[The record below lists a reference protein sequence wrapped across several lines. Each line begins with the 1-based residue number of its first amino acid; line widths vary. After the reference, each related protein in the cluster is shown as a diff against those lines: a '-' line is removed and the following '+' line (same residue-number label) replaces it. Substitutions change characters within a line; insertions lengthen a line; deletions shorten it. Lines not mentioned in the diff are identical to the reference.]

1 MEKLITL
8 EKVAKTYYGKS
19 VLSNINLDI
28 FKNQLLAVIGPNGT
42 GKSTLLRIISGLSS
56 ISSGKRIICSKNEEL
71 KIGYVPDRFPKLNF
85 TPKEYLFY
93 MGKLQ
98 GLSEKFI
105 ENRSRELFVMFNME
119 SMKDTRIK
127 YLSKGTIQKVSVM
140 QAIMSEPD
148 ILLLDEPISGQDS
161 ESEKNFIGIIEQF
174 RKKKISI
181 VLACHEMYLVE
192 KLADRVINI
201 KNGEIESDRY
211 KNQDKD
217 CMKICFILNDSS
229 NVKLENVI
237 DKYVEKGCTSI
248 LVNKDFSDAAILNLI
263 NSGASIVSVNLYRGE
278 KID

>member
-8 EKVAKTYYGKS
+8 KNVTKDYDGKNI
-19 VLSNINLDI
+19 LNNINLDI

-56 ISSGKRIICSKNEEL
+56 VSSGKRIIWNKDEEI
-71 KIGYVPDRFPKLNF
+71 KVGYVPDRFPKLNF

-93 MGKLQ
+93 MAKLQ

-105 ENRSRELFVMFNME
+105 KERSEELFVTFNME
-119 SMKDTRIK
+119 RMKDTRIK

-140 QAIMSEPD
+140 QAVMTQPD

-161 ESEKNFIGIIEQF
+161 ESEKNFISMIEQF
-174 RKKKISI
+174 RKKKAAI

-192 KLADRVINI
+192 KLADRIISI
-201 KNGEIESDRY
+201 KNGEIESDQY
-211 KNQDKD
+211 KKQDKT
-217 CMKICFILNDSS
+217 CMKICFSSDSS
-229 NVKLENVI
+229 IDVKLENVI
-237 DKYVEKGCTSI
+237 DKYAEKGCTSI
-248 LVNKDFSDAAILNLI
+248 LVSKDFSDASILSLI
-263 NSGASIVSVNLYRGE
+263 KSGASIVSVNLYRGE

>member
-8 EKVAKTYYGKS
+8 ERVTKTYDGKNI
-19 VLSNINLDI
+19 LNNINLDI
-28 FKNQLLAVIGPNGT
+28 FKNQLLSIIGPNGT

-56 ISSGKRIICSKNEEL
+56 VSSGKRIIYRENEEL

-93 MGKLQ
+93 MGRLQ

-105 ENRSRELFVMFNME
+105 ENRSRELFQAFNME
-119 SMKDTRIK
+119 GMKDTRIK

-140 QAIMSEPD
+140 QAVIDEPD

-181 VLACHEMYLVE
+181 VLACHEMYLIE
-192 KLADRVINI
+192 RLSDRVINI
-201 KNGEIESDRY
+201 KNGEIESDEY
-211 KNQDKD
+211 KNKDKD
-217 CMKICFILNDSS
+217 YMKICFTLNASS
-229 NVKLENVI
+229 SVKLENVI
-237 DKYVEKGCTSI
+237 DKYVEKGCTSVV
-248 LVNKDFSDAAILNLI
+248 VNKDFSDATILNLI
-263 NSGASIVSVNLYRGE
+263 NSGASIVSVNLHRGE

>member
-1 MEKLITL
+1 MEKLIAL
-8 EKVAKTYYGKS
+8 EKVTKTYDGNNI
-19 VLSNINLDI
+19 LNNINLDI
-28 FKNQLLAVIGPNGT
+28 FKNQLLAVIGHNGT

-56 ISSGKRIICSKNEEL
+56 VSSGKRTIYSENEEL

-85 TPKEYLFY
+85 TPEEYLFY

-105 ENRSRELFVMFNME
+105 KNRSRELFEAFNME

-140 QAIMSEPD
+140 QAVMDEPD

-161 ESEKNFIGIIEQF
+161 ESEKNFIRMIEQF

-192 KLADRVINI
+192 KLADRVISI
-201 KNGEIESDRY
+201 KNGEIENDEY
-211 KNQDKD
+211 KNKDKD
-217 CMKICFILNDSS
+217 YMKICFILNGSS

-237 DKYVEKGCTSI
+237 DKYVEKGGTSI
-248 LVNKDFSDAAILNLI
+248 LVNKAFSDAAILNLI
-263 NSGASIVSVNLYRGE
+263 NSGASIVSVNLHRGE

>member
-8 EKVAKTYYGKS
+8 EKVTKTYDGKN
-19 VLSNINLDI
+19 VLNNINLDI
-28 FKNQLLAVIGPNGT
+28 FRDQLLAIIGHNGT

-56 ISSGKRIICSKNEEL
+56 VSSGKRIIYSETEEF

-93 MGKLQ
+93 MGRLQ

-105 ENRSRELFVMFNME
+105 ENRSGELFQMFNME

-140 QAIMSEPD
+140 QAVMDEPD

-201 KNGEIESDRY
+201 RNGEIESDEY
-211 KNQDKD
+211 KNPNKD
-217 CMKICFILNDSS
+217 CMKICFMLNVSS
-229 NVKLENVI
+229 HVKLENVI
-237 DKYVEKGCTSI
+237 DKYVEKGCTCI
-248 LVNKDFSDAAILNLI
+248 LINKDFSDAVILNLI

>member
-8 EKVAKTYYGKS
+8 EEVTKTYDDKN

-56 ISSGKRIICSKNEEL
+56 VSSGKRIIHSENEEL

-105 ENRSRELFVMFNME
+105 ENRSRELFEMFNME
-119 SMKDTRIK
+119 GMRDTRIK

-140 QAIMSEPD
+140 QAVMDEPD

-161 ESEKNFIGIIEQF
+161 ESEKNFIRIIEQF

-201 KNGEIESDRY
+201 RNGQIESDEY
-211 KNQDKD
+211 KNKDKD
-217 CMKICFILNDSS
+217 YMKICFTLNGFS

-237 DKYVEKGCTSI
+237 DKYAEKGCTSI
-248 LVNKDFSDAAILNLI
+248 LVSKDFSDATILNLI
-263 NSGASIVSVNLYRGE
+263 NSGASIVSVNLHRGE

>member
-8 EKVAKTYYGKS
+8 EKVTKTYDGKNI
-19 VLSNINLDI
+19 LDNINLDI
-28 FKNQLLAVIGPNGT
+28 FRDQLLAIIGPNGT
-42 GKSTLLRIISGLSS
+42 GKSTLLRIISGLSN
-56 ISSGKRIICSKNEEL
+56 ISNGKRIIYGKNEEL

-93 MGKLQ
+93 MGRLQ
-98 GLSEKFI
+98 GLSEKFV
-105 ENRSRELFVMFNME
+105 ENRLEELFEIFNME
-119 SMKDTRIK
+119 NMKDTRIK

-140 QAIMSEPD
+140 QAVMDEPD

-201 KNGEIESDRY
+201 RNGEIESDEY
-211 KNQDKD
+211 KNPNKA
-217 CMKICFILNDSS
+217 CMKICFTLNASS
-229 NVKLENVI
+229 DVKLENVI
-237 DKYVEKGCTSI
+237 DKYVEKGCTCI

>member
-8 EKVAKTYYGKS
+8 EKVTKVYGSKNI
-19 VLSNINLDI
+19 LNNINLDI

-56 ISSGKRIICSKNEEL
+56 VSSGKRIIYSKNEEL

-105 ENRSRELFVMFNME
+105 EDHSKELFATFNME

-140 QAIMSEPD
+140 QAVMDEPD
-148 ILLLDEPISGQDS
+148 MLLLDEPISGQDS
-161 ESEKNFIGIIEQF
+161 ESEKSFISMIEQF
-174 RKKKISI
+174 RKKKIAI

-201 KNGEIESDRY
+201 RNGQIESDE
-211 KNQDKD
+211 DKKQNKT
-217 CMKICFILNDSS
+217 CMKICFSLDSGID
-229 NVKLENVI
+229 VKLENVI
-237 DKYVEKGCTSI
+237 DKYVEKGCTSV
-248 LVNKDFSDAAILNLI
+248 LVNKAFSDVTILNLI
-263 NSGASIVSVNLYRGE
+263 KSGASIVSVNLHRGE
-278 KID
+278 EID

>member
-8 EKVAKTYYGKS
+8 KNVTKDYDGKNI
-19 VLSNINLDI
+19 LNNINLDI

-56 ISSGKRIICSKNEEL
+56 VSSGKRIIWNKDEEI
-71 KIGYVPDRFPKLNF
+71 KVGYVPDRFPKLNF

-93 MGKLQ
+93 MAKLQ

-105 ENRSRELFVMFNME
+105 KERSEELFVTFNME
-119 SMKDTRIK
+119 RMKDTRIK

-140 QAIMSEPD
+140 QAVMTQPD

-161 ESEKNFIGIIEQF
+161 ESEKNFISMIEQF
-174 RKKKISI
+174 RKKKAAI

-192 KLADRVINI
+192 KLADRIISI
-201 KNGEIESDRY
+201 KNGEIESDQY
-211 KNQDKD
+211 KKQDKT
-217 CMKICFILNDSS
+217 CMKICFSLDSS
-229 NVKLENVI
+229 IDVKLENVI
-237 DKYVEKGCTSI
+237 DKYAEKGCTSI
-248 LVNKDFSDAAILNLI
+248 LVSKDFSDASILSLI
-263 NSGASIVSVNLYRGE
+263 KSGASIVSVNLYRGE

>member
-8 EKVAKTYYGKS
+8 ENVTKAYDGKNI
-19 VLSNINLDI
+19 LNNINLDI

-56 ISSGKRIICSKNEEL
+56 ISSGKKIIYSENEEL

-98 GLSEKFI
+98 GLSEEFI
-105 ENRSRELFVMFNME
+105 EDRSKELFEMFNME
-119 SMKDTRIK
+119 GMKDTRIK

-140 QAIMSEPD
+140 QAVMDEPD

-161 ESEKNFIGIIEQF
+161 ESEKNFISMIEQLK
-174 RKKKISI
+174 KKKISI

-211 KNQDKD
+211 KKQDKG
-217 CMKICFILNDSS
+217 CMKICFTLNDYS
-229 NVKLENVI
+229 NVKLENII
-237 DKYVEKGCTSI
+237 DKYVEKGCTFI
-248 LVNKDFSDAAILNLI
+248 LVKKDFSDAAILNLI
-263 NSGASIVSVNLYRGE
+263 NSGASIVSVNLHRGE
-278 KID
+278 KIE